1 MRNNGLRETE
11 SILNARNITYSDFM
25 RDLNS
30 LHDRVRSW
38 RFVGEVLGTSG
49 AYARLIAMGHRTAK
63 PVVALRW
70 LEYRAI
76 AKKDE
81 PRKRKRYY
89 RPCVDYEI
97 GEVVKEMGID
107 VNYVLLKYLEERDA
121 LP

>member
-1 MRNNGLRETE
+1 
-11 SILNARNITYSDFM
+11 M

-63 PVVALRW
+63 ASCCFALA
-70 LEYRAI
+70 EYRAI